1 MPYRIGTFG
10 NKPPEVIVVVGVGG
24 TGGFVAEGLCRLTHG
39 SQLPIL
45 LIDPDR
51 VEERNLVRQAF
62 YPKDLGKFKSQV
74 VAERLAALYG
84 REVAYS
90 VTTFSGEIIMG
101 LHESL
106 RERLESFGRT
116 YDTGRATGW
125 NLVIGCVDN
134 PIARKEMS
142 LSVRF
147 PSWWIDAGNGDN
159 SGQVFIG
166 NCDKL
171 QLKDSAVLPTGPDAG
186 DFYRLPLPTLV
197 EPGLLKPVPVA
208 AKVDDALNCAEAV
221 EQNVQTPVI
230 NQMMAALV
238 LEFVLR
244 LIAGKLTWM
253 SAYIDMDAGSLRMVD
268 VSPEAVA
275 RLMSMHESDLIH
287 QSKGEENSPVALGKR
302 GGL

>member
-147 PSWWIDAGNGDN
+147 PSWWIEDRK
-159 SGQVFIG
+159 SV
-166 NCDKL
+166 
-171 QLKDSAVLPTGPDAG
+171 V
-186 DFYRLPLPTLV
+186 
-197 EPGLLKPVPVA
+197 
-208 AKVDDALNCAEAV
+208 
-221 EQNVQTPVI
+221 
-230 NQMMAALV
+230 
-238 LEFVLR
+238 
-244 LIAGKLTWM
+244 
-253 SAYIDMDAGSLRMVD
+253 
-268 VSPEAVA
+268 
-275 RLMSMHESDLIH
+275 
-287 QSKGEENSPVALGKR
+287 
-302 GGL
+302 